1 MQIMCKY
8 ILHYIGSAEL
18 SVSQ

>member
-1 MQIMCKY
+1 MQIMCKC